1 MDPLDPKDIQQ
12 KLVTFE
18 QNLNEEC
25 YTYGWG
31 RGLRCALNLYSDN
44 LNLEEENDK
53 LLTDPDY
60 YYPHPQNTSTV
71 LYDKKLN
78 QKILKSKEIKSNIE
92 KEIFKGEG
100 IHPLSTKN

>member
-44 LNLEEENDK
+44 LNLEEENDILYYKMNKYKNESKK
-53 LLTDPDY
+53 LQEMIDREIIHLMNELTDTII
-60 YYPHPQNTSTV
+60 HNEE
-71 LYDKKLN
+71 
-78 QKILKSKEIKSNIE
+78 QKDIK
-92 KEIFKGEG
+92 G
-100 IHPLSTKN
+100 